1 MAKSRLRSE
10 ILPRLTSFLWG
21 SIVLLVVLLAV
32 YVSFGRYLTSLV
44 AANQDNILRELNAR
58 LPFAIEVDELRGRWE
73 SFLPR

>member
-58 LPFAIEVDELRGRWE
+58 LPFAIALRHRSG
-73 SFLPR
+73 